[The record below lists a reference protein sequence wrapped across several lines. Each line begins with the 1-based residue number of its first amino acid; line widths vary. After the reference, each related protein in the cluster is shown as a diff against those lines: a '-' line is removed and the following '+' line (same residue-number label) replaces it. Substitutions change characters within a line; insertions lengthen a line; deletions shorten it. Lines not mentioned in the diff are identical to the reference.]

1 MTNFMKDSIL
11 AAISVALTFL
21 FGSFDTI
28 LIVLCAFIIFDFI
41 FGTIKGYV
49 QKNLSSTF
57 MYRGIAKKV
66 GELFIVA
73 VAYQIDKLTGNGDF
87 LIRTMVCYFYIAN
100 EGLSIIENA
109 VAIGVPVP
117 EIVKEALEMLAEKSE
132 KE

>member
-1 MTNFMKDSIL
+1 MQNLLKDGIL
-11 AAISVALTFL
+11 AALSISLTFL
-21 FGSFDTI
+21 FGDFDTI
-28 LIVLCAFIIFDFI
+28 MIVLCAFIIFDFI

-49 QKNLSSTF
+49 QKNLSSAF
-57 MYRGIAKKV
+57 MFKGIAKKV
-66 GELFIVA
+66 AELFIVA
-73 VAYQIDKLTGNGDF
+73 IAFQIDKLTGNPDM
-87 LIRTMVCYFYIAN
+87 LIRSMVCYFYIAN